1 MTKIINQLHI
11 TRFTANYLTTGQV
24 FKLRYDAMSGFP
36 GTTHRQGKC
45 GGIFSTLNGIFTSPS
60 YPDYYPQDI
69 DCIYKISTQTGK
81 VILLTFPS
89 LDVWCKTTFR
99 WISSFVTTK
108 IRLDYLEI
116 RDGPRG
122 ASPLLRDLLCD
133 SEIPSPIQS
142 TQEHL
147 WIRYVKNCD

>member
-1 MTKIINQLHI
+1 MNQLYI

-24 FKLRYDAMSGFP
+24 FKLRYHAMSGSP
-36 GTTHRQGKC
+36 DTIHRQGQC

-60 YPDYYPQDI
+60 YPDYYSNKNF
-69 DCIYKISTQTGK
+69 DCFYKISTLTGK
-81 VILLTFPS
+81 VILLTFHS
-89 LDVWCKTTFR
+89 LDVWCKAIYLWSQDF
-99 WISSFVTTK
+99 TTK
-108 IRLDYLEI
+108 TRTDYLEI
-116 RDGPRG
+116 RDGPAG
-122 ASPLLRDLLCD
+122 TSPLVRDLLCG